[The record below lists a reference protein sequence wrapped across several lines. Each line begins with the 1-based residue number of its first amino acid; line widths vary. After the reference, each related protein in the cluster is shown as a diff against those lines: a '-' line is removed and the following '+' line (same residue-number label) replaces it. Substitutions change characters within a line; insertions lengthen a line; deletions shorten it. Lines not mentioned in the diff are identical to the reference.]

1 MAALKLFGV
10 KSDMRGRERR
20 AVVCLLEQVAAIEV
34 KPRGWRREERPG
46 ETRLDVGQRE
56 SIDCQ
61 GSRRMATLILTV
73 AAGDRPKRP
82 VSALRA
88 GDVRKLQW

>member
-1 MAALKLFGV
+1 MSVLKLFRV
-10 KSDMRGRERR
+10 RSDVRARERV
-20 AVVCLLEQVAAIEV
+20 AVECLLESAAIEV
-34 KPRGWRREERPG
+34 KPRGWRREARPS

-73 AAGDRPKRP
+73 AAGDRPKRS
-82 VSALRA
+82 VSAL
-88 GDVRKLQW
+88 GTVE